1 MLSLHSLRAALA
13 ALTLLA
19 APVLAQAP
27 VSEGS
32 APATST
38 GVSAPV
44 VSETSESSS
53 QVDADSTQH
62 PHPDPLPGGEGAT
75 ADDEMMAESATPPPG
90 FTGVYGQITDAQT
103 KEALIEATVKVVTG
117 GQKSVLT
124 DIDGNYQLALPPGKY
139 DLRVFYDVYEGR
151 RITGVIVEQGKATK
165 LDVQLSADAGAVQ
178 EVVVEARADRR
189 AEGALLQERK
199 KAAAVSDSIS
209 SQEIARTPDS
219 SASDAVKRVVS
230 VTVVDG
236 RFMLLRGLGGRY
248 SVTLLNGALLPSP
261 EPDEPSVPLDLFP
274 TSLLAN
280 LNVVKSYTSDLP
292 GTFGGGTL
300 LIETNTYP
308 SKFEFKPRI
317 TFSGDSVSTFQQ
329 RNTHPGSFLEALSF
343 AGPDRHLP
351 AGLPQNE
358 RMGSSAGTWQSFP
371 NIWSSRQS
379 TALPNLGLGA
389 SMGDTLRFGNSR
401 LGYLATV
408 NYGHKESVRVS
419 EFARA
424 DMPVGQ
430 LQAQDATHAVQG
442 TEGATL
448 SALASVGY
456 QFDRDNE
463 LTFFSLYTRGTD
475 SNTFTSRGVNN
486 GRSET
491 FESTRLQF
499 VSRALSFN
507 QVRGFHRLN
516 TLADAEL
523 DWQGNFSRVD
533 RDEPD
538 TRDTLYSDDLGSPTG
553 KFAFPNQPNSGERFF
568 GTLGETSTG
577 GSASLTVPL
586 SDLRLKAGGLAQ
598 VSFRDFEARRFRY
611 QLTDTPVDTALP
623 PEELFASSNLG
634 SGIRMR
640 ETTRGDD
647 AYDAYLGVFAGFVTA
662 DYKPV
667 EPLRLVGGVRVEQ
680 SLQQLT
686 AHSPF
691 DTSPTASTH
700 ASYLDVLPAFNAVY
714 ALRPDMNLRAGYSY
728 TLARPT
734 FRELAPFIFFDFV
747 RRRNVSGNPNLLE
760 TRIHNLDTRLEWFV
774 GENEVLAASVFYKN
788 FQSPIERILRYSGDM
803 GFENADGANSFGA
816 ELEARAS
823 LGRISPV
830 LSHFR
835 AAANLTL
842 IQSNIVL
849 TDPEKLG
856 AQTNSRRPMQ
866 GQSPYVINL
875 NLGYDR
881 PESGTEVAL
890 LYNVYGPRISEV
902 GLNPLPD
909 VYEQPFHRVDL
920 SVSQKLGNG
929 LQLKLTGSNLLDS
942 AVVLD
947 QGGITILKYRPGI
960 AFSAA
965 LGWTL

>member
-1 MLSLHSLRAALA
+1 MSLRTASIRAALA
-13 ALTLLA
+13 ALALLT
-19 APVLAQAP
+19 APVLAQTPAESTPTAP
-27 VSEGS
+27 VASE
-32 APATST
+32 PA
-38 GVSAPV
+38 
-44 VSETSESSS
+44 
-53 QVDADSTQH
+53 QVGED
-62 PHPDPLPGGEGAT
+62 PHPDPLPEGEGADT
-75 ADDEMMAESATPPPG
+75 GIEDG
-90 FTGVYGQITDAQT
+90 FTGVYGQVTDAQT
-103 KEALIEATVKVVTG
+103 KETLIEATVKVVAGAQT
-117 GQKSVLT
+117 SVLT
-124 DIDGNYQLALPPGKY
+124 DIDGNYRLALPPGKY

-151 RITGVIVEQGKATK
+151 RITGVVVEQGKATK
-165 LDVQLSADAGAVQ
+165 LDVRLSADAGAVQ

-199 KAAAVSDSIS
+199 KAAAVSDAIS

-280 LNVVKSYTSDLP
+280 LNVVKSYTADLP

-300 LIETNTYP
+300 QIETNTYP
-308 SKFEFKPRI
+308 SKFELKPRI
-317 TFSGDSVSTFQQ
+317 TFSGDSVTTFQQ
-329 RNTHPGSFLEALSF
+329 RNTHGGSVLESLSF
-343 AGPDRHLP
+343 AGPERRLP
-351 AGLPQNE
+351 ETLSQTE
-358 RMGSSAGTWQSFP
+358 RMADSASTWRSFP
-371 NIWSSRQS
+371 NIWSARRA

-424 DMPVGQ
+424 MRQSEALEARDPA
-430 LQAQDATHAVQG
+430 LTVQG
-442 TEGATL
+442 TESASL

-456 QFDRDNE
+456 QLDRDSE

-475 SNTFTSRGVNN
+475 SSTLTSHGVNN
-486 GRSET
+486 ERSESYD
-491 FESTRLQF
+491 STRLQF
-499 VSRALSFN
+499 VSRSLSFN

-516 TLADAEL
+516 ALSDAEL
-523 DWQGNFSRVD
+523 DWQANFSRVE

-538 TRDTLYSDDLGSPTG
+538 TRDSLYADDLGVPTG
-553 KFAFPNQPNSGERFF
+553 KYAFPSQPNSGERFF
-568 GTLGETSTG
+568 GTLGESSTG
-577 GSASLTVPL
+577 GSASLTLPL
-586 SDLRLKAGGLAQ
+586 SDVRVKAGGLAQ
-598 VSFRDFEARRFRY
+598 LSFRDFSARRFRY
-611 QLTDTPVDTALP
+611 QLTDTPVDTSLP
-623 PEELFASSNLG
+623 PEELFASDNLG
-634 SGIRMR
+634 AGIRMR
-640 ETTRGDD
+640 ETTRADD
-647 AYDAYLGVFAGFVTA
+647 AYDAYLGVFAGYATA
-662 DYKPV
+662 DYKPL
-667 EPLRLVGGVRVEQ
+667 EALRLVGGVRVEH

-691 DTSPTASTH
+691 NTTPTASNDAT
-700 ASYLDVLPAFNAVY
+700 YLDVLPALNAIY
-714 ALRPDMNLRAGYSY
+714 ALGPTVNLRAGYSY

-747 RRRNVSGNPNLLE
+747 RRRNVSGNPGLVE
-760 TRIHNLDTRLEWFV
+760 TRIHNLDARAEWFV
-774 GENEVLAASVFYKN
+774 GDNEVLAASAFYKQ
-788 FQSPIERILRYSGDM
+788 FRDPIERIIINPQSGDV
-803 GFENADGANSFGA
+803 GFDNADGARSYGL

-823 LGRISPV
+823 LGRLSSV
-830 LSHFR
+830 LSHFK

-842 IQSNIVL
+842 IQSDIVL
-849 TDPEKLG
+849 TDPRKLG
-856 AQTNSRRPMQ
+856 AQTNSNRPMQ

-902 GLNPLPD
+902 GVQGLPD
-909 VYEQPFHRVDL
+909 IYEVPFHRVDL
-920 SVSQKLGNG
+920 AVSQKLGG
-929 LQLKLTGSNLLDS
+929 GMQLKLTGSNLLDS
-942 AVVLD
+942 AVTLQ
-947 QGGITILKYRPGI
+947 QGGIHVLKYRPGI

>member
-1 MLSLHSLRAALA
+1 MLSLRLDFIRVALA
-13 ALTLLA
+13 ALALLA
-19 APVLAQAP
+19 APVMAQSP
-27 VSEGS
+27 TVST
-32 APATST
+32 PAT
-38 GVSAPV
+38 
-44 VSETSESSS
+44 ETSESTA
-53 QVDADSTQH
+53 QVDADSTQY
-62 PHPDPLPGGEGAT
+62 PHPDPLPRREGGVGT
-75 ADDEMMAESATPPPG
+75 D
-90 FTGVYGQITDAQT
+90 FTGIYGQVTDAQT
-103 KEALIEATVKVVTG
+103 KETLIEATVKVVTG

-124 DIDGNYQLALPPGKY
+124 DIDGNYRLALPPGKY

-151 RITGVIVEQGKATK
+151 RITGVIVEQGKAMK

-199 KAAAVSDSIS
+199 KAAAVSDAIS

-280 LNVVKSYTSDLP
+280 LNVVKSYTADLP

-300 LIETNTYP
+300 QIETNTYP
-308 SKFEFKPRI
+308 SRFEFKPRI

-343 AGPDRHLP
+343 AGPERRLP
-351 AGLPQNE
+351 TGVPEGE
-358 RMGSSAGTWQSFP
+358 RLGSSVSDWQTFS
-371 NIWSSRQS
+371 NVWSARQS
-379 TALPNLGLGA
+379 TALPNMGLGA
-389 SMGDTLRFGNSR
+389 SIGDTLRFGNSR

-408 NYGHKESVRVS
+408 NYAHKESVRVS

-424 DMPVGQ
+424 IRQSEDIE
-430 LQAQDATHAVQG
+430 ARDAALTTVG
-442 TEGATL
+442 TENASL

-456 QFDRDNE
+456 QLDRDNE
-463 LTFFSLYTRGTD
+463 LTLFSLYTRGTD
-475 SNTFTSRGVNN
+475 TSTITARGVNN
-486 GRSET
+486 ERSET
-491 FESTRLQF
+491 YNSTRLQF

-507 QVRGFHRLN
+507 QVRGFHRLD
-516 TLADAEL
+516 TLSDAEL
-523 DWQGNFSRVD
+523 DWQANFSRVD

-538 TRDTLYSDDLGSPTG
+538 TRDTLYSDDLGAPTG
-553 KFAFPNQPNSGERFF
+553 KYSFPNQPNSGERFF
-568 GTLGETSTG
+568 ATLGESSTG
-577 GSASLTVPL
+577 GSASLTLPFGG
-586 SDLRLKAGGLAQ
+586 LRVKTGGLAQ
-598 VSFRDFEARRFRY
+598 VSFRDFQARRFRY
-611 QLTDTPVDTALP
+611 QLTDSGTPLDTSLP
-623 PEELFASSNLG
+623 PEELFGASSLG
-634 SGIRMR
+634 SGIRLR
-640 ETTRGDD
+640 ESTRGDD
-647 AYDAYLGVFAGFVTA
+647 AYDAWLGIFAGYVTA

-667 EPLRLVGGVRVEQ
+667 EPLRLVGGVRVEH
-680 SLQQLT
+680 SLQQLA

-691 DTSPTASTH
+691 DSSITA
-700 ASYLDVLPAFNAVY
+700 ANDAKYLDVLPALNAIY
-714 ALRPDMNLRAGYSY
+714 ALSPTVNLRAGYSY

-760 TRIHNLDTRLEWFV
+760 TRIHNLDARAEWFV
-774 GENEVLAASVFYKN
+774 GENEVLAASAFYKQ
-788 FQSPIERILRYSGDM
+788 FQDPIERIINNPQSGDV
-803 GFENADGANSFGA
+803 GFDNADGARSYGV

-823 LGRISPV
+823 LGRLSPV

-842 IQSNIVL
+842 IQSDIVL
-849 TDPEKLG
+849 TDPRKLG
-856 AQTNSRRPMQ
+856 AQTNSNRPMQ

-875 NLGYDR
+875 NLGYER

-902 GLNPLPD
+902 GVQGLPD
-909 VYEQPFHRVDL
+909 VYEVPFHRVDL
-920 SVSQKLGNG
+920 AVSQKLPNG

-942 AVVLD
+942 AIVLE
-947 QGGITILKYRPGI
+947 QGGVNVLKYRPGI

-965 LGWTL
+965 LGWSL